1 MSEIWKDIPEYEGL
15 YQINKIGEIKTLDK
29 VVKNAKGFRKI
40 YGKKLKLQL
49 DKKGYY
55 RIGLTRNNKQKFY
68 LVHRLVAKTFIPN
81 KNNYPVVNHID
92 GNTRNN
98 SVTNLEWCTYS
109 YNIKHAYNIGLKI
122 PKGAEHKGIKNPKS
136 KLKEEQVIKI
146 LKEKKNNN
154 NIKEV
159 YKKLNFKISF
169 SGFEQIWYGYKWKHM
184 VEKVSDKK

>member
-15 YQINKIGEIKTLDK
+15 YQINEIGEIKTLDK

-55 RIGLTRNNKQKFY
+55 RIGLTKNNKQKFY
-68 LVHRLVAKTFIPN
+68 LVHRLVAKTFISN

-98 SVTNLEWCTYS
+98 CVTNLEWCTYS
-109 YNIKHAYNIGLKI
+109 YNIKHAYNIGLKN
-122 PKGAEHKGIKNPKS
+122 PKSAEHEGIKNPKS
-136 KLKEEQVIKI
+136 KLKEEQVIEI
-146 LKEKKNNN
+146 LKEKQNNN
-154 NIKEV
+154 NIKEA

-169 SGFEQIWYGYKWKHM
+169 SGLEQIWYGYKWKHI
-184 VEKVSDKK
+184 VEKVSG